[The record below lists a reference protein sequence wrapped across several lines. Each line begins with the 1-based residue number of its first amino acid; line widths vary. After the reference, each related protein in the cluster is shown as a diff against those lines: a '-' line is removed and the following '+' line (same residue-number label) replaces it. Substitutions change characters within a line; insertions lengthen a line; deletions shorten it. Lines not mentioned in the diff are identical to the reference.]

1 MKEIHLW
8 NFIYSEL
15 IKNNSVY
22 LAVVADHKKGSPGK
36 QGFKMAV
43 SSNGDMTGSIGG
55 GVMEYDI
62 LKKCRNAFKKNIILN
77 EIETVHHKKLKNLK
91 SSGLICSGSQTN
103 FIITLSKS
111 DLPEVK
117 KILTAFKKKTQS
129 IIEFSPSGIKLTQN
143 GANGEKPVFVFKDEH
158 NWKYE
163 QPAGNSDKVYILG
176 GGHVGLALSKVLSL
190 LDFYVVVIDDRTGV
204 QSFSKNEYADELI
217 TGSYSKLGKLIEDN
231 SYVVIVT
238 TGFESDKEALLQII
252 NKDLKYIG
260 LMGTKAK
267 IKKIFSETVRAGI
280 KKPMLKKIHAPI
292 GIEIGSDTPEEIAI
306 SIAAE
311 LIKTKNQSS

>member
-62 LKKCRNAFKKNIILN
+62 LKKCRNAFKENIILN

-260 LMGTKAK
+260 LSYFSR
-267 IKKIFSETVRAGI
+267 IF
-280 KKPMLKKIHAPI
+280 
-292 GIEIGSDTPEEIAI
+292 
-306 SIAAE
+306 
-311 LIKTKNQSS
+311 

>member
-117 KILTAFKKKTQS
+117 KILTAFKKKTQRK
-129 IIEFSPSGIKLTQN
+129 IEFSSSGIKIRQN
-143 GANGEKPVFVFKDEH
+143 GATGKKPVFVFKDEH

-163 QPAGNSDKVYILG
+163 QPAGNSDKVYIIG
-176 GGHVGLALSKVLSL
+176 GGHVGLALSKILSL

-267 IKKIFSETVRAGI
+267 IKKIFSETVKAGI

-292 GIEIGSDTPEEIAI
+292 GIEIGSYTPEEIAI